1 MGSSTVLLMQT
12 IQAVREFS
20 MPSTSRFAVVLM
32 VTLRYAIFK
41 GFSRE
46 KTTLPTNNLNAIGFI
61 SLMSLGPIDK
71 LPCATA
77 QTLRLKY
84 SYIKQFH
91 SHKKYK

>member
-41 GFSRE
+41 GFSRQ
-46 KTTLPTNNLNAIGFI
+46 NNYDKEEPERYWIQFK
-61 SLMSLGPIDK
+61 MSLGPIDK

-77 QTLRLKY
+77 RHY
-84 SYIKQFH
+84 D
-91 SHKKYK
+91 